1 MGTWRKRSLSR
12 RMGGWSAGPCGGEER
27 AARTEARKAW
37 TSAAGTM
44 PSRWSAERWR
54 MRWKES
60 CCHLS
65 ASAWRRAAAWSAV
78 RRLPGRLKMDLHTD
92 AMVSCRPE

>member
-1 MGTWRKRSLSR
+1 
-12 RMGGWSAGPCGGEER
+12 MGGWSGFCGDGVAAR
-27 AARTEARKAW
+27 VARTEARKAW

-44 PSRWSAERWR
+44 PSRWRAERWR
-54 MRWKES
+54 IRWKES

-78 RRLPGRLKMDLHTD
+78 RQRPGLLKMDLQTD